1 MAEGPVKSD
10 LWWLVLI
17 LLGLGLAW
25 FVTGGPNNPEANSG
39 VFLKPPAQLDNGNY
53 YGNSGQNNISGQGTA
68 GSNYAAYNNVGGNEI
83 PVASQSSHFGQFSI
97 NTGNARYEFQPNREY
112 ITLNYRGTAPVNL
125 TGWYLMNGKSDRVY
139 DTGGGNLAR
148 LPSDAIL
155 IPRVVK
161 LFRAG
166 GNNTVTSDLIVSNNA
181 QIVITTGA
189 APNSATFPISNFQTN
204 LCSGYLDDLENVD
217 FSPNLWS
224 ACPAPRDWPAASNID
239 NACYQFL
246 SYLRS
251 CHAPKFERKVDSVDY
266 VDNQVNK
273 LSSSCQNF
281 VQNSFTYN
289 GCVANFSSRPDFYQN
304 EWRIFLGRPWEL
316 WANERETITLYD
328 KNNKIVAQE
337 KY

>member
-1 MAEGPVKSD
+1 MTIKSD

-39 VFLKPPAQLDNGNY
+39 VFLKPPAQLDNNNY
-53 YGNSGQNNISGQGTA
+53 VPTSNNVPTSQGTA
-68 GSNYAAYNNVGGNEI
+68 GGNYGAYNNLNSSNI
-83 PVASQSSHFGQFSI
+83 PAASQSVYAGQFTI

-112 ITLNYRGTAPVNL
+112 ITLNYRGPAPVDI
-125 TGWYLMNGKSDRVY
+125 TGWYLMNGKADRVY

-148 LPSDAIL
+148 LPSDAVL
-155 IPRVVK
+155 IPRVTK
-161 LFRAG
+161 LFRAN
-166 GNNTVTSDLIVSNNA
+166 GNNAANSDLILSDNA
-181 QIVITTGA
+181 QVVITTGG
-189 APNSATFPISNFQTN
+189 PPTSSPFPLNANFQTN

-217 FSPNLWS
+217 FSPSLWS
-224 ACPAPRDWPAASNID
+224 SCPQPRDWPGASNID
-239 NACYQFL
+239 NACYQFV

-251 CHAPKFERKVDSVDY
+251 CHTPKFERKVDSVDY

-281 VQNSFTYN
+281 VQNNFTYN
-289 GCVANFSSRPDFYQN
+289 GCVATFASRPDFYQN
-304 EWRIFLGRPWEL
+304 EWRIFLNRSWEL